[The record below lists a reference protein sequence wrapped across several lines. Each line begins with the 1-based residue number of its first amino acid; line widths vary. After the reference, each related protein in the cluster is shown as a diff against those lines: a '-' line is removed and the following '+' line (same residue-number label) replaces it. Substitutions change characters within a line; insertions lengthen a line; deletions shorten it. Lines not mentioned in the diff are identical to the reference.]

1 MAYAHTTYPIHA
13 RGGGNYSRTWQEAH
27 PHPENANQDHTCCA
41 LRVLSANTRQ
51 SFSLSRPD
59 EPIFTL
65 PVPGSRIYVVT
76 DPSLAAAIQRNSK
89 ALSFTPLIPDITKRV
104 LGLDEDTI
112 NVVRQNLDP
121 EPGGPRGFLA
131 DMHDLVYGSLGPG
144 HYLNALSCEAS
155 QELCLQLCSLQSKLE
170 TSQPRGST
178 DLLSLV
184 RHIVTTGTARYL
196 FGEINPISESPE
208 LERAFWDFDEG
219 LGGLLIGILPS
230 ITASQAF
237 YGREKIVAAFI
248 DYLDKKHDTK
258 ASQIVRDRI
267 RVERA
272 WEMSSEMIAR
282 SALSFLFAGI
292 VNTTT
297 TTFWVV
303 LRLFADPKLLE
314 SVRQEITAALVASEV
329 RNGRDTLSIA
339 VVRDS
344 CPTLS
349 AVFRESLRIGSEN
362 FSVRLIKE
370 DTMLS
375 DKYFLKKG
383 AVVQISGGVIHSDKS
398 IWGDDV
404 DQFNP
409 DRFLGQ
415 KARSG
420 GFHPAAFR
428 GFGGGKTLCPG
439 RHFAINEILLFV
451 AMIVL
456 GFDMES
462 PNGGPIRVPNKNDKV
477 MPVHILE
484 PGPKDR
490 PEVVITV
497 RKDAAILS
505 RLTVVM

>member
-1 MAYAHTTYPIHA
+1 MI
-13 RGGGNYSRTWQEAH
+13 
-27 PHPENANQDHTCCA
+27 
-41 LRVLSANTRQ
+41 
-51 SFSLSRPD
+51 SLSRPN

-76 DPSLAAAIQRNSK
+76 EPSLAAAIQRNSK

-104 LGLDEDTI
+104 LGLDDAT
-112 NVVRQNLDP
+112 VGVLRQNLDP
-121 EPGGPRGFLA
+121 EPGDPRGFLA
-131 DMHDLVYGSLGPG
+131 DAHDLVYGSLGPG
-144 HYLNALSCEAS
+144 HYLNTLSCEAS
-155 QELCLQLCSLQSKLE
+155 QELCQQLWEFREALVKHSSARSSEAL
-170 TSQPRGST
+170 

-196 FGEINPISESPE
+196 FGPKNPIAQDAS
-208 LERAFWDFDEG
+208 LEDAFWSFDEG

-230 ITASQAF
+230 LTASEA
-237 YGREKIVAAFI
+237 YHGREKVVSALVK
-248 DYLDKKHDTK
+248 YLDDGLDEA
-258 ASQIVRDRI
+258 ASKIVRDRI
-267 RVERA
+267 GIERSYD
-272 WEMSSEMIAR
+272 MSTEMIAR

-303 LRLFADPKLLE
+303 LRLFADIKLLE
-314 SVRQEITAALVASEV
+314 RVRQEIKEALEASEA
-329 RNGRDTLSIA
+329 RDGAESLSITI
-339 VVRDS
+339 VRDQ

-349 AVFRESLRIGSEN
+349 AIFRESLRIGSEN

-375 DKYFLKKG
+375 DRYFLKKG

-398 IWGDDV
+398 IWGEDV
-404 DQFNP
+404 EHFNP
-409 DRFLGQ
+409 ERFLGQ
-415 KARSG
+415 KAKSA

-439 RHFAINEILLFV
+439 RHFAVNEILLFA

-456 GFDMES
+456 GFDMTA
-462 PNGGPIRVPNKNDKV
+462 PDGGPVTVPLKNDRV

-484 PGPKDR
+484 PGLNDR
-490 PEVVITV
+490 PKVVIRP
-497 RKDAAILS
+497 RKEAEMLKSLNI
-505 RLTVVM
+505 VM